1 MNCRRSQKNIS
12 DSDLAAVSVPLCQK
26 YYREITG
33 EVPGRTELRADRNV
47 QLQNNRGGPNKA
59 GPDSRWL
66 QRYRC
71 VSHALPGWKICEAM
85 TVMALPAELR
95 RFCRTSNHIERLN
108 RELKRRFSVIGIF
121 PNEESLVRTM
131 GTVLIEESHQRQ
143 SGRAISVPKLLR
155 SLWHRKS

>member
-1 MNCRRSQKNIS
+1 
-12 DSDLAAVSVPLCQK
+12 
-26 YYREITG
+26 
-33 EVPGRTELRADRNV
+33 
-47 QLQNNRGGPNKA
+47 
-59 GPDSRWL
+59 
-66 QRYRC
+66 
-71 VSHALPGWKICEAM
+71 M

-131 GTVLIEESHQRQ
+131 GTVLIEEGHQRQ

-155 SLWHRKS
+155 SL